1 MGGRGAGPRKGR
13 VVRVQ
18 VRRPARGAGV
28 RAVGRLVRPCVHHSG
43 WTGTGG
49 EVQCPN
55 CGTRR
60 FTDYGALRPPELPQ
74 TVTPSDYSRDKADRA
89 AARQV
94 WWRIRLRLLPV

>member
-1 MGGRGAGPRKGR
+1 M
-13 VVRVQ
+13 
-18 VRRPARGAGV
+18 
-28 RAVGRLVRPCVHHSG
+28 HHSG
-43 WTGTGG
+43 WRESAG
-49 EVQCPN
+49 EAQCPN

-74 TVTPSDYSRDKADRA
+74 TITPSDYSRDKADRA